1 MNFEVTYVS
10 RGNIQL
16 KAGDR
21 CVRILG
27 EALLA
32 SAPTEPSYVIYL
44 NSLNNWEVPPNVA
57 LTETEKQEVIDAI
70 RKHFQDRGSVVEF
83 EM

>member
-1 MNFEVTYVS
+1 MNFEVIHVS
-10 RGNIQL
+10 RGDIRL
-16 KAGDR
+16 KSEDKL
-21 CVRILG
+21 VRVLG
-27 EALLA
+27 EALIA

-57 LTETEKQEVIDAI
+57 LTETEKEEVVSAI

-83 EM
+83 E

>member
-1 MNFEVTYVS
+1 MNFEVVHVS
-10 RGNIQL
+10 RGDIRL
-16 KAGDR
+16 KSEDKL
-21 CVRILG
+21 VRVLG
-27 EALLA
+27 EALIA

-57 LTETEKQEVIDAI
+57 LTENEKQEVVSAI

-83 EM
+83 E

>member
-1 MNFEVTYVS
+1 MNFEVIHVS
-10 RGNIQL
+10 RGDIRL
-16 KAGDR
+16 KSEDKL
-21 CVRILG
+21 VRVLG
-27 EALLA
+27 EALIA

-57 LTETEKQEVIDAI
+57 LTETEKQEVVSAI

-83 EM
+83 E